1 MARST
6 QQQAQHVKGQ
16 QGAVELV
23 VTLQEAVRALV
34 HVRQAGP
41 GAMAN
46 SLLGPLR
53 SALKFVLGDTQA
65 NAESEALQGLGEGE
79 AAALRVGF
87 SRVAALRPDPTSID
101 PVSLAAEL
109 RIPEGLGDRLFRAI
123 QLQAKAGHH
132 GDVKPGATETSDEA
146 GRAATMTLVTMA
158 RGLCEICT
166 PSRESQIEFLLS
178 VLGDDCGFV
187 SRERCR
193 ELLCVMIEHALPLER
208 ADDTDLR
215 DRLVRMS
222 LDLAWTF
229 AQASSEKG
237 LTPDE
242 AERWLQEDTEARACL
257 SNLLRAHFLRLPDGH
272 GQVDEEKRKLPRL
285 RRRSLLLSDELL
297 WLLSPCLSEQCL
309 ARPWKRLFCS
319 VRHGQSFARL
329 VSRVVFKGPTLL
341 AIKDTGGHVFGVFA
355 PVSWHKDNKFFGTS
369 QT

>member
-1 MARST
+1 MVRST

-146 GRAATMTLVTMA
+146 GRAATMPLVTMA
-158 RGLCEICT
+158 RGLCENCT

-193 ELLCVMIEHALPLER
+193 ELLAGGWRTAAVGSRKGELKPKQDSLRGLFPKLLP
-208 ADDTDLR
+208 
-215 DRLVRMS
+215 
-222 LDLAWTF
+222 
-229 AQASSEKG
+229 
-237 LTPDE
+237 PDFV
-242 AERWLQEDTEARACL
+242 L
-257 SNLLRAHFLRLPDGH
+257 
-272 GQVDEEKRKLPRL
+272 
-285 RRRSLLLSDELL
+285 
-297 WLLSPCLSEQCL
+297 
-309 ARPWKRLFCS
+309 
-319 VRHGQSFARL
+319 
-329 VSRVVFKGPTLL
+329 
-341 AIKDTGGHVFGVFA
+341 
-355 PVSWHKDNKFFGTS
+355 
-369 QT
+369 